1 MVHAI
6 TGADKPGKEAQ
17 AESVQWEVRAAD
29 FPNYPPTSVLMC
41 CLCLSLQ
48 GRDQVCNIHI
58 SRRAFRTAE
67 V

>member
-29 FPNYPPTSVLMC
+29 FPNYPPTSGFDVLP
-41 CLCLSLQ
+41 LLESPAL
-48 GRDQVCNIHI
+48 GLASV
-58 SRRAFRTAE
+58 A
-67 V
+67 